1 MQENVYPKS
10 LKFRTLS
17 FSSSYKSLYVE
28 IFCEKITCFNVYNI
42 YETKNKLLDFY
53 WRCILK

>member
-42 YETKNKLLDFY
+42 YETKNKFLDFY
-53 WRCILK
+53 WRCI